1 MADNGTITP
10 GVGLTVATDDVAGV
24 HYQKVKIAD
33 GTADSTNML
42 KVDSSGAVRV
52 MDAGVNT
59 AFALALTTA
68 VVAVQ
73 TGGANLPNRVFIHM
87 QNRGADDV
95 EIGFAPGF
103 ALGTGTIIPSGQSA
117 GFSLGPG
124 VTVYA
129 RAVAATPNLRVIEL
143 PPWMAGEKGF
153 SGER

>member
-59 AFALALTTA
+59 AAQAFALALTTA

-129 RAVAATPNLRVIEL
+129 RAVAATANLRVIEL
-143 PPWMAGEKGF
+143 A
-153 SGER
+153 

>member
-59 AFALALTTA
+59 AAQAFALALTTA

-129 RAVAATPNLRVIEL
+129 RAVAATTNLRVIEL
-143 PPWMAGEKGF
+143 A
-153 SGER
+153 